1 MRTRLSAVGDEVA
14 PDISQPGGAEISD
27 QVVQARR
34 LWASGNFGSGS
45 AGLGN
50 MRTRKSHRTE
60 LTCAPWAL
68 PGETRVR
75 QVFLPSGQQGQPGEC
90 LPLRTVSSMR
100 HPTAVGDCATRPC
113 CQPKPGKMQQTSCH
127 ANVTASAEVPQ
138 APDLQLA
145 CLNVFGSSPFLRS
158 SRYRVPR
165 GTPASRD
172 TLVTSPFHV
181 LSSTV
186 KYSFSKARIRCSRM
200 AKSASGSSCQAG
212 YRRRRH
218 SRPVVSR
225 RHFPRTGT
233 CCSRTREQ

>member
-145 CLNVFGSSPFLRS
+145 CL
-158 SRYRVPR
+158 
-165 GTPASRD
+165 
-172 TLVTSPFHV
+172 
-181 LSSTV
+181 
-186 KYSFSKARIRCSRM
+186 
-200 AKSASGSSCQAG
+200 
-212 YRRRRH
+212 
-218 SRPVVSR
+218 
-225 RHFPRTGT
+225 
-233 CCSRTREQ
+233 